1 MIQHI
6 SWDKMRIFPSI
17 LPLYADRTHP
27 AAHPIAIIH
36 PEIRQFLPVATPRSR
51 LKLGSMDREAG
62 GMSQTKAIASIN
74 SLLLQLPEPLQVE
87 ALHYVEYLTS
97 RRVGAVSQ
105 IRNRP
110 ETPKRNGFGILKGK
124 VTIADDFDAP
134 LEEFADYQ

>member
-27 AAHPIAIIH
+27 AAHPIALIH
-36 PEIRQFLPVATPRSR
+36 PAIRQFPQVATPSQSR
-51 LKLGSMDREAG
+51 LKFGQMDKEAG

-87 ALHYVEYLTS
+87 ALHYVEYL
-97 RRVGAVSQ
+97 
-105 IRNRP
+105 IP
-110 ETPKRNGFGILKGK
+110 I
-124 VTIADDFDAP
+124 
-134 LEEFADYQ
+134 

>member
-1 MIQHI
+1 
-6 SWDKMRIFPSI
+6 
-17 LPLYADRTHP
+17 
-27 AAHPIAIIH
+27 
-36 PEIRQFLPVATPRSR
+36 
-51 LKLGSMDREAG
+51 LGSIDKEVG
-62 GMSQTKAIASIN
+62 GVSQTKAIASIN

-97 RRVGAVSQ
+97 RRVGAASP
-105 IRNRP
+105 IGNHP